1 MRHLEPQRGREGE
14 EGILERSNGDTRWCK
29 KIGCIVNN
37 GSSVDVPV
45 WISSDGLLVLPVG
58 GNGGAKAEPGSRIR
72 MSRSIWPVCNCG
84 DLGTVIGAGET
95 GEDTPESWL
104 VTMDSGHKLYVF
116 EGEFAVMG

>member
-1 MRHLEPQRGREGE
+1 MRDLEPEESREGE
-14 EGILERSNGDTRWCK
+14 EGILERNHNDARWCK

-45 WISSDGLLVLPVG
+45 WISSDGLLVLPME

-84 DLGTVIGAGET
+84 DLGTVSRAGET
-95 GEDTPESWL
+95 GEDTPGSWL
-104 VTMDSGHKLYVF
+104 VTMDSGHSLHVF
-116 EGEFAVMG
+116 EGEFVLIG